1 MYKWR
6 CKDNSDICGLI
17 SKSLQSVTPICSFTF
32 VLNVFSISF
41 IFLLFESIHWVSFI
55 IWPCIKFR
63 NGPVSFSLN
72 NFPQYNDENNVSLE
86 IGPDKNCEDQEVK
99 SQQRNVEIWCDD
111 WPWPILAKR
120 DTLPFF
126 LLFHY
131 DHKTDCNMLP
141 WLPLFIY
148 RGYKNDLNL
157 SKTKTKR
164 NFFYFKHW
172 YHFCL
177 KTNILCPPLY
187 LSIWSSK
194 VIKCL
199 IASLYLILHVYD
211 LQALCDWHFTTQL
224 LCYCHWLD
232 IFTLSTL
239 AGMMDIS
246 SNCRQVISICI
257 VDKSE

>member
-41 IFLLFESIHWVSFI
+41 IFLSFETIHWDSFI
-55 IWPCIKFR
+55 IWPSIKFR
-63 NGPVSFSLN
+63 SGSVSFSLN
-72 NFPQYNDENNVSLE
+72 NFSTIWWWFCDENNVSLE

-111 WPWPILAKR
+111 WPWPILGKR

-141 WLPLFIY
+141 WLPLLY
-148 RGYKNDLNL
+148 TGGVKNIW
-157 SKTKTKR
+157 T
-164 NFFYFKHW
+164 
-172 YHFCL
+172 CL
-177 KTNILCPPLY
+177 KLKPKENFSIFNIDIGITSAWKQIFFVPPCTY
-187 LSIWSSK
+187 LSEAQRS
-194 VIKCL
+194 
-199 IASLYLILHVYD
+199 
-211 LQALCDWHFTTQL
+211 
-224 LCYCHWLD
+224 
-232 IFTLSTL
+232 
-239 AGMMDIS
+239 
-246 SNCRQVISICI
+246 
-257 VDKSE
+257 